1 MKNKYNLRT
10 GTSVTIVS
18 SNSRNSVPY
27 ELVDSNIDIVELGLT
42 VTPNK
47 YFSQTHA
54 DKKQAQ
60 LFRNLKK
67 NCKAL
72 TDRGIAIN
80 SCHMPFGCH
89 FDITELDYSKLDKT
103 IKKLSKVMKKAEKY
117 AHPKYFVFHPGSPEW
132 KYGSISKGEHIPES
146 ERDARYSALIYS
158 LSQLARA
165 TNTPICIENMPGNL
179 LASTSQEQCKIID
192 TVNAVNKKQGF
203 NTPPVGA
210 VVDVNHITHEN
221 PRDAILT
228 VGNRLMG
235 VHISDCKQGKHDQ
248 HLLPGKGD
256 LDFVEIIGAL
266 NEVDFSGVFMYEAKS
281 TDRLSYLPWNQSLL
295 FSEYHKS
302 LEPPIPTEMPKFE
315 LSDFTH
321 LENNSQLT
329 DLEE

>member
-1 MKNKYNLRT
+1 MKNKYTLRT
-10 GTSVTIVS
+10 GASVTIVS

-47 YFSQTHA
+47 YFSQTQA

-72 TDRGIAIN
+72 TNMGITIN

-89 FDITELDYSKLDKT
+89 FDITELDYTKLDKT
-103 IKKLSKVMKKAEKY
+103 IKRLSKVMKKAEKY

-132 KYGSISKGEHIPES
+132 KYGSISKSDHMIES

-158 LSQLARA
+158 LSQLSRA
-165 TNTPICIENMPGNL
+165 TNTPICIENMPGTL
-179 LASTSQEQCKIID
+179 FASTSKEQCKIID
-192 TVNAVNKKQGF
+192 TVNSVNKKQGF
-203 NTPPVGA
+203 AAPPMGA
-210 VVDVNHITHEN
+210 VVDVNHITHES
-221 PRDAILT
+221 PKDAILT

-235 VHISDCKQGKHDQ
+235 VHISDCKNDKHDQ
-248 HLLPGKGD
+248 HLLPGEGE

-266 NEVDFSGVFMYEAKS
+266 NQVGFSGVFMYEAKN
-281 TDRLSYLPWNQSLL
+281 TDRLSFLPWNQTQL
-295 FSEYHKS
+295 FSQYEKS

-315 LSDFTH
+315 LSDFAY
-321 LENNSQLT
+321 LESTTLTT